1 MTFAIAELLCVDKL
15 LIELEFEVTLDVEF
29 AVEEEF
35 VEELF
40 VMDEA
45 LLDAVVFDEKLLTP
59 Q

>member
-1 MTFAIAELLCVDKL
+1 VTFAIAELLCVDKL